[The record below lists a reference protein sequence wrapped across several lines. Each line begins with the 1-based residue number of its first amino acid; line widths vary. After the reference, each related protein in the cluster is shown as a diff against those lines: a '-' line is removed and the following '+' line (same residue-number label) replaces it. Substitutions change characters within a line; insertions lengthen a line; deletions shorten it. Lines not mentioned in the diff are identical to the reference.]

1 MNRLFA
7 QMDLVV
13 SVLAELE
20 RQQPGV
26 SLTQRQFDVI
36 VQAADLVVDAM
47 SVPDTS
53 AEDRAA

>member
-26 SLTQRQFDVI
+26 SLTQIQFDAI
-36 VQAADLVVDAM
+36 VRAADIIIAAM
-47 SVPDTS
+47 NAPDTS

>member
-1 MNRLFA
+1 MSRLFA

-20 RQQPGV
+20 RQHPGV
-26 SLTQRQFDVI
+26 SLTQFQFNEI
-36 VQAADLVVDAM
+36 VRSADIIIAAMNAPDA
-47 SVPDTS
+47 S